1 MLNGDTNAVN
11 GSDPFCVNICFA
23 IGTLLDF
30 DGDADADI
38 KCEQASWKTSDE
50 MHRIFQ
56 IAQLQCVP
64 SAVS

>member
-1 MLNGDTNAVN
+1 MGLTHSA
-11 GSDPFCVNICFA
+11 STFA
-23 IGTLLDF
+23 LLLALLDF

>member
-1 MLNGDTNAVN
+1 MGLTHSA
-11 GSDPFCVNICFA
+11 STFA
-23 IGTLLDF
+23 FLLALLDF

-56 IAQLQCVP
+56 IAQLQRVP